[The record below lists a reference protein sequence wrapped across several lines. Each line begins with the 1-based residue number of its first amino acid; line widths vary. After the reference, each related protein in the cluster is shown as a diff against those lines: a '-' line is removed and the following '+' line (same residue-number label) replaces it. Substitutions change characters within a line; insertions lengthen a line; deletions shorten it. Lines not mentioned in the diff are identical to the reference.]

1 MPFVTAPDGTR
12 LHYNIEG
19 DGPPLILH
27 MGAGCDS
34 ELWRAAGYL
43 DPLAR
48 SYRCILFDH
57 RGHGR
62 SDRPR
67 GAEANHVNRYVADVV
82 ALLDKLGLERAAFWG
97 YSNGSTVGL
106 KVAQD
111 HPTRLAALIGS
122 DGMSETTPAQI
133 AETVARE
140 VPEFREYGWERLIAS
155 FAEGEPDGVPDW
167 MNERIRATDIQQFID
182 WLLAW
187 PDWKWNEWESLPHVA
202 APTLLLAGELEDPE
216 DETGKAASV
225 MPNGTRIRVVGQG
238 HINAFIKSPLILPHV
253 TAFLAK
259 HGS

>member
-1 MPFVTAPDGTR
+1 MIFSAVLAYARRASTR
-12 LHYNIEG
+12 SLG
-19 DGPPLILH
+19 VRKARFSGPCP
-27 MGAGCDS
+27 
-34 ELWRAAGYL
+34 
-43 DPLAR
+43 
-48 SYRCILFDH
+48 
-57 RGHGR
+57 
-62 SDRPR
+62 
-67 GAEANHVNRYVADVV
+67 
-82 ALLDKLGLERAAFWG
+82 
-97 YSNGSTVGL
+97 
-106 KVAQD
+106 
-111 HPTRLAALIGS
+111 
-122 DGMSETTPAQI
+122 
-133 AETVARE
+133 
-140 VPEFREYGWERLIAS
+140 S

-202 APTLLLAGELEDPE
+202 APTLLLAGELEDRE